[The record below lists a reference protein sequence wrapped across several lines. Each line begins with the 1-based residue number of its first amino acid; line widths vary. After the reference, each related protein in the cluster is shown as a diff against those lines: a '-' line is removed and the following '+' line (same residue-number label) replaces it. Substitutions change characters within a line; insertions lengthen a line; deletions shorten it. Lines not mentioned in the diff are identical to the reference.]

1 MTTMTANRTASRSL
15 TSVAGARQDARAFL
29 EALGQPAMDPERA
42 DTLLLVVSELVTN
55 AVRHGGG
62 TYTLRLTAHPGT
74 IEVAVGDLSS
84 DPPRLRIPDLRD
96 GTGGFGWHMVNDLAL
111 ATVVTPRPEGGK
123 TVRALLP
130 C

>member
-1 MTTMTANRTASRSL
+1 MTTMTDRTAFRSL
-15 TSVAGARQDARAFL
+15 TSVGARQAARAFL
-29 EALGQPAMDPERA
+29 EALGQPAMEQEHA
-42 DTLLLVVSELVTN
+42 DTLILVVSELVTN

-74 IEVAVGDLSS
+74 VEVAVDDPSS

-96 GTGGFGWHMVNDLAL
+96 GTGGFGWQMINDLSL
-111 ATVVTPRPEGGK
+111 ATVVTPRAEGGK

-130 C
+130 R